1 MTASPKPQTWQCH
14 SRIAAQGCWR
24 PGGRAGDRSQR
35 KIHHPRTVRLPCPLG
50 RLHGGTLR
58 QYGVTSIVR
67 LENVAK
73 ALRLKSQDAPDLP
86 RFFHPGGRLLIS
98 DSASEADIRQTVRS
112 WLGSECRDS
121 RLSVRRGSRVQSA
134 SGWRC
139 LEHGLSTDPT
149 EIDDTSRGSIRR
161 AWITRLRAPQ
171 WRTKDWHG
179 DEIFPQAVYPSRWH
193 GRYVAGRLADG
204 EGADLS

>member
-1 MTASPKPQTWQCH
+1 
-14 SRIAAQGCWR
+14 
-24 PGGRAGDRSQR
+24 
-35 KIHHPRTVRLPCPLG
+35 LG